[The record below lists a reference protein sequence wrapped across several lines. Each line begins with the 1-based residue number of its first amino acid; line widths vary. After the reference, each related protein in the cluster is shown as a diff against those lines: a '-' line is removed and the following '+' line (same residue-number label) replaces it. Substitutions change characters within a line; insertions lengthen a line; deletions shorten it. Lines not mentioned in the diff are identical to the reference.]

1 MDNGRVRRLLLAV
14 VQRTGG
20 AIASPAPLP
29 TAGDVRYEAP
39 SPSSP
44 KPVLESCQEQRAYPR
59 MQPKQAGRRSI
70 ASHRAAIRQ
79 ETQPLA
85 RPRLSPTTSHRLSN
99 STLGHR

>member
-39 SPSSP
+39 SPSSL
-44 KPVLESCQEQRAYPR
+44 KPVLESCQEQRGLSAH
-59 MQPKQAGRRSI
+59 AAETGR
-70 ASHRAAIRQ
+70 
-79 ETQPLA
+79 
-85 RPRLSPTTSHRLSN
+85 
-99 STLGHR
+99 